1 MEQRVGPGGRAD
13 KRPIQLHERKRQASE
28 HSDPQ
33 AAGRDDGQQRPTPT
47 RVLKEAPARHTHTDH
62 DAGDHQS
69 REDSHRRRDEPGG
82 NRHQRIPRV
91 QRYRIVELQ
100 HHRFSAHERR
110 HRPDSQQA
118 QGRDKRA
125 RENTQPRTPHDD
137 YLGEDDRDE
146 AVGTDDVTREEDSM
160 HQAEGQHPP
169 AATAN
174 QARGRATRITLDVLL
189 DDLSLDGMPAGNL
202 LGSEGLHGGPALAL
216 HRARCHDRHAETEQD
231 REQRVGPAVNE
242 QGPRQVPPLVGAAHR
257 RKRRMPGVRRLREVP
272 KPKGDVCQRNEREH
286 EAPRHV
292 GCRVSKLAFSRERQG
307 VHGVLPRGGV
317 GATKGRGRR
326 VCPGLAPD
334 RVTWVSTSLTSWP
347 AAEAL
352 WSCCRLEPRGRYR
365 RSAGRRR

>member
-1 MEQRVGPGGRAD
+1 M
-13 KRPIQLHERKRQASE
+13 
-28 HSDPQ
+28 
-33 AAGRDDGQQRPTPT
+33 
-47 RVLKEAPARHTHTDH
+47 
-62 DAGDHQS
+62 
-69 REDSHRRRDEPGG
+69 
-82 NRHQRIPRV
+82 
-91 QRYRIVELQ
+91 ELQ

-118 QGRDKRA
+118 QGANKYADQHTHPCA
-125 RENTQPRTPHDD
+125 RHDD
-137 YLGEDDRDE
+137 HLGKNHRNQ
-146 AVGTDDVTREEDSM
+146 AVRPDDVTREEDSM

-169 AATAN
+169 AAAAN
-174 QARGRATRITLDVLL
+174 QTRGRAARITLDVLL
-189 DDLSLDGMPAGNL
+189 DNLSLDGMPAGDD
-202 LGSEGLHGGPALAL
+202 LGGEAVLGGSTLAL

-286 EAPRHV
+286 KASRDV
-292 GCRVSKLAFSRERQG
+292 GGRVSKLAFSRERQG
-307 VHGVLPRGGV
+307 VHGILPRRGS

-352 WSCCRLEPRGRYR
+352 WSYCRLEPRGRYR